1 MTTIQ
6 IVALIAS
13 LYAATLFGVA
23 SFADRAAQKS
33 QSYFFTSPLVYTLS
47 LSVYCTAWTF
57 YGAVGSAARNGF
69 EFITIYLGPTLI
81 FVGWWWFLRRLVRIG
96 RQEKLTS
103 IADFVSARY
112 GKSSSLA
119 AVITIIAIIGT
130 TPYIALQLQSLT
142 LSFSVFTNEPASGGG
157 ATNAV
162 IALSLTIGLAIFT
175 TIFGTRTINASERH
189 EGVVTAIAL
198 EAIVKLVALVAV
210 GIAVMFWISTSDTP
224 IMTQALTERF
234 EADSLYSSR
243 WATLIF
249 LSAFAIICL
258 PRMFQVMVVENHNE
272 KQLALASWAF
282 PTYLFIMCLF
292 VMPIAIF
299 GLSTLGTDSNPDLY
313 VITVPLSQ
321 GYDWL
326 AIIAFLGGFSSATS
340 MVIMAT
346 LALATMVSNH
356 LILPLSLILQ
366 NRAPHLRSDLR
377 QITLISRRMT
387 IFALLGLGYLYYSLS
402 GGSDALASIGLIAFL
417 GVSQFIP
424 ALVGGM
430 FWRQATKA
438 GALSAV
444 ITGFLIWLFTLF
456 IPSFENSF
464 VMSNTVIEEGL
475 FGIALLKPY
484 ALFGSM
490 IPDPLVHS
498 FVWSLGANS
507 VVFILVSMATRP
519 SDMELLQAAIFQSDA
534 ALRRPSSV
542 FHTSGSAH
550 ELLGLSQRILGR
562 KEGQNFFKRAAEQQ
576 GKVNALP
583 ELTAALLD
591 DLEREFASVVGAAT
605 AQAIIRQ
612 IGGHGDLSVS
622 DLVAVA
628 DESARV
634 RAYSAELEVKSEEL
648 QNTAQQLRNANMQL
662 ILMGNQRDDFL
673 SQVSH
678 ELRTP
683 MTSIRSF
690 SEILRETSA
699 HDEKKSVYFASIIH
713 EESQRLTR
721 LLDEILELNFL
732 ESRVPKLNYEKTD
745 SDKLL
750 NRALIAADSLIEERG
765 AKIHLPKNTIAFETD
780 ADRLVQALINLISN
794 GVKHNKGDT
803 PSIWIEVHQ
812 ASPTSDKK
820 KQTDQPDFIEISVS
834 DNGPGIR
841 PEDRDVIFEKFATL
855 SGESSK
861 KGVGLGLPIS
871 ARIIQ
876 LLGGKLSLED
886 CATGAAF
893 KITLPCQAPTAPDA

>member
-1 MTTIQ
+1 MSSLQ
-6 IVALIAS
+6 IVAFVAI
-13 LYAATLFGVA
+13 LYAALLFGVA
-23 SFADRAAQKS
+23 FFADRAARKRK
-33 QSYFFTSPLVYTLS
+33 SYFFTSPLVYTLS

-69 EFITIYLGPTLI
+69 EFLTIYLGPTII

-96 RQEKLTS
+96 RVEKLTS

-142 LSFSVFTNEPASGGG
+142 LSFSVFTTEPIG
-157 ATNAV
+157 ADTKATETL
-162 IALSLTIGLAIFT
+162 IALIIAIGLAIFT
-175 TIFGTRTINASERH
+175 TIFGTRNITVSERH

-198 EAIVKLVALVAV
+198 EAIVKMVALVAV
-210 GIAVMFWISTSDTP
+210 GIAVVYWISTSNTP
-224 IMTQALTERF
+224 LMTQELTARF
-234 EADSLYSSR
+234 DAHSFYSSR

-272 KQLALASWAF
+272 RQLALASWAF

-292 VMPIAIF
+292 VMPIALF
-299 GLSTLGTDSNPDLY
+299 GLSNLGTEANPDLF

-321 GYDWL
+321 GQNAL
-326 AIIAFLGGFSSATS
+326 AITAFLGGFSSATS

-356 LILPLSLILQ
+356 LILPLSLMLQ
-366 NRAPHLRSDLR
+366 SKAPHLRSDLR
-377 QITLISRRMT
+377 QITLVSRRLT
-387 IFALLGLGYLYYSLS
+387 IFVLLGLGYLYYSLS

-424 ALVGGM
+424 ALVGGLI
-430 FWRQATKA
+430 WRQATKA

-444 ITGFLIWLFTLF
+444 ITGFIIWLFTLF
-456 IPSFENSF
+456 LPSFENSF
-464 VMSNTVIEEGL
+464 AMPASVIEYGL
-475 FGIALLKPY
+475 FGITLLKPY
-484 ALFGSM
+484 ALFGST
-490 IPDPLVHS
+490 IQDPLVHA
-498 FVWSLGANS
+498 FMWSLGANS
-507 VVFILVSMATRP
+507 FVFILVSLATRP
-519 SDMELLQAAIFQSDA
+519 SEMELLQAAIFQSDA
-534 ALRRPSSV
+534 ALRRPRSA
-542 FHTSGSAH
+542 FHTSGSSH

-562 KEGQNFFKRAAEQQ
+562 QAGQTFFKQAAEAQ

-583 ELTAALLD
+583 EITAELLD
-591 DLEREFASVVGAAT
+591 ELEREFASVVGAAT

-622 DLVAVA
+622 DLIAVA

-634 RAYSAELEVKSEEL
+634 RAYSAELEVKSQEL
-648 QNTAQQLRNANMQL
+648 ENTAQQLRTANMQL
-662 ILMGNQRDDFL
+662 ISMGAQRDDFL

-690 SEILRETSA
+690 SEILKNTTT
-699 HDEKKSVYFASIIH
+699 DDTEKSTYFASIIN

-732 ESRVPKLNYEKTD
+732 ESRVPRLNYEATD
-745 SDKLL
+745 SAKLL
-750 NRALIAADSLIEERG
+750 HRALIAADSLIEERA
-765 AKIHLPKNTIAFETD
+765 AKIHLPDEIISLETD

-794 GVKHNKGDT
+794 GIKHNHKQDPT
-803 PSIWIEVHQ
+803 IWISIE
-812 ASPTSDKK
+812 SLTSEDSGEKMV
-820 KQTDQPDFIEISVS
+820 QICVT

-841 PEDRDVIFEKFATL
+841 PEDKDMVFEKFATL
-855 SGESSK
+855 SGENSK

-876 LLGGKLSLED
+876 LLGGTLDLRDEGK
-886 CATGAAF
+886 GASFA
-893 KITLPCQAPTAPDA
+893 ILLPRDKPRTTPPPFEV